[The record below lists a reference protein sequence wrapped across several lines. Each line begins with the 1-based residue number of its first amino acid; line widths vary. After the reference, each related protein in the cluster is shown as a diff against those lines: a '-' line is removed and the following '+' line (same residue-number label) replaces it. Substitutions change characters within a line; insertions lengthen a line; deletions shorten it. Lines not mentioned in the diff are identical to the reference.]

1 MKRVIILFLLATLCL
16 ALFGCTSQPP
26 MGEISSDKF
35 ARCAITSN
43 HTMAE
48 TDLGFYSLFTGY
60 LYYADKSDLTKWLP
74 VCSKPNCTH
83 DLKSPDCDAN
93 MSGSG
98 FQLYHD
104 RIYLCESYGLY
115 EKGHSGTVLVSMP
128 ISGGERKLEHVV
140 FNSDQQGSNR
150 QWRNCFLH
158 DRIVLFYSYMNSSG
172 VFENYAAQYT
182 SEGIQILAEGHS
194 ENIPRFLGTVTA
206 SEYVGGD
213 PAVLYNLDDSGFGTV
228 LYRFTET
235 GLEPI
240 GDTAGLGLGTLA
252 SCDMAGAYLTGDILQ
267 VYRPNDG
274 YYDINLAT
282 GEQTKTMDVQMEDGW
297 GWHLT
302 DQYILESPLLF
313 NRPEQQLEMKDGPHA
328 MLFYDGESWNPV
340 TLPKELTQATG
351 APWLTPLA
359 VSSDRVFFTFSD
371 VSNPGHTRLYQL
383 LLNEEAYQLTFLT
396 SYDW

>member
-1 MKRVIILFLLATLCL
+1 
-16 ALFGCTSQPP
+16 
-26 MGEISSDKF
+26 
-35 ARCAITSN
+35 
-43 HTMAE
+43 
-48 TDLGFYSLFTGY
+48 
-60 LYYADKSDLTKWLP
+60 
-74 VCSKPNCTH
+74 
-83 DLKSPDCDAN
+83 
-93 MSGSG
+93 
-98 FQLYHD
+98 
-104 RIYLCESYGLY
+104 
-115 EKGHSGTVLVSMP
+115 
-128 ISGGERKLEHVV
+128 
-140 FNSDQQGSNR
+140 
-150 QWRNCFLH
+150 
-158 DRIVLFYSYMNSSG
+158 MNSSG
-172 VFENYAAQYT
+172 VFEKLCSSIYLRRN
-182 SEGIQILAEGHS
+182 SNLGRRPP

-351 APWLTPLA
+351 APGLL
-359 VSSDRVFFTFSD
+359 
-371 VSNPGHTRLYQL
+371 PGSCLRPRFL
-383 LLNEEAYQLTFLT
+383 LHFQMFQILGIPGCI
-396 SYDW
+396 SCC

>member
-1 MKRVIILFLLATLCL
+1 M
-16 ALFGCTSQPP
+16 
-26 MGEISSDKF
+26 
-35 ARCAITSN
+35 
-43 HTMAE
+43 
-48 TDLGFYSLFTGY
+48 
-60 LYYADKSDLTKWLP
+60 
-74 VCSKPNCTH
+74 
-83 DLKSPDCDAN
+83 
-93 MSGSG
+93 
-98 FQLYHD
+98 
-104 RIYLCESYGLY
+104 
-115 EKGHSGTVLVSMP
+115 
-128 ISGGERKLEHVV
+128 EHVV

-267 VYRPNDG
+267 VYRPVSYTHLVKAVIIYDEDPEATELIMMSADG
-274 YYDINLAT
+274 TA
-282 GEQTKTMDVQMEDGW
+282 
-297 GWHLT
+297 LT
-302 DQYILESPLLF
+302 SAFISG
-313 NRPEQQLEMKDGPHA
+313 KDGA
-328 MLFYDGESWNPV
+328 ALAEAAKAAIAGGAYV
-340 TLPKELTQATG
+340 KLTVHKDDEV
-351 APWLTPLA
+351 
-359 VSSDRVFFTFSD
+359 VSSPEGGKMSSFSSWGCLLYTSERR
-371 VSNPGHTRLYQL
+371 SNARTR
-383 LLNEEAYQLTFLT
+383 ARSSIIPKGFGT
-396 SYDW
+396 

>member
-1 MKRVIILFLLATLCL
+1 MKRVIILFLSATLCL
-16 ALFGCTSQPP
+16 ALFGCTSQPL
-26 MGEISSDKF
+26 MEGISSDKF

-43 HTMAE
+43 YTMAE
-48 TDLGFYSLFTGY
+48 TDLGFYLLAGY

-74 VCSKPNCTH
+74 VCNKPDCTH
-83 DLKSPDCDAN
+83 NDKSPDCDAN
-93 MSGSG
+93 ISGNG
-98 FQLYHD
+98 FRLYHD
-104 RIYLCESYGLY
+104 RIYFCDSYGLY
-115 EKGHSGTVLVSMP
+115 EKGHSGIALVSIS
-128 ISGGERKLEHVV
+128 ISGSKPKLEHVI
-140 FNSDQQGSNR
+140 FNSNQQSSSG
-150 QWRNCFLH
+150 QWRNCLLR
-158 DRIVLFYSYMNSSG
+158 DKIVLFRSYMNKYG
-172 VFENYAAQYT
+172 DFENHAVQYT
-182 SEGIQILAEGHS
+182 AEGTHVLAEGHS
-194 ENIPRFLGTVTA
+194 ESMPWFLGTVTA

-213 PAVLYNLDDSGFGTV
+213 PAVLYNLDGSGFGTI

-313 NRPEQQLEMKDGPHA
+313 NRPELQLELKAGPHA
-328 MLFYDGESWNPV
+328 MRFYNGETWSTV
-340 TLPKELTQATG
+340 TLPEELTQATG
-351 APWLTPLA
+351 TSYLLPRA
-359 VSSDRVFFTFSD
+359 VASDRIFFTFSD
-371 VSNPGHTRLYQL
+371 ASNPRQIRLYQL
-383 LLNEEAYQLTFLT
+383 LLNDEAHQLTFLT
-396 SYDW
+396 SYEW

>member
-1 MKRVIILFLLATLCL
+1 MN
-16 ALFGCTSQPP
+16 
-26 MGEISSDKF
+26 E
-35 ARCAITSN
+35 
-43 HTMAE
+43 
-48 TDLGFYSLFTGY
+48 
-60 LYYADKSDLTKWLP
+60 
-74 VCSKPNCTH
+74 
-83 DLKSPDCDAN
+83 
-93 MSGSG
+93 SGD
-98 FQLYHD
+98 F
-104 RIYLCESYGLY
+104 
-115 EKGHSGTVLVSMP
+115 K
-128 ISGGERKLEHVV
+128 
-140 FNSDQQGSNR
+140 
-150 QWRNCFLH
+150 
-158 DRIVLFYSYMNSSG
+158 
-172 VFENYAAQYT
+172 NYAAQYT
-182 SEGIQILAEGHS
+182 ADGIQILAEGQS

-313 NRPEQQLEMKDGPHA
+313 NRPEQQL
-328 MLFYDGESWNPV
+328 
-340 TLPKELTQATG
+340 
-351 APWLTPLA
+351 
-359 VSSDRVFFTFSD
+359 FS
-371 VSNPGHTRLYQL
+371 VINRLIL
-383 LLNEEAYQLTFLT
+383 
-396 SYDW
+396 